1 MKTYALNIST
11 LVIFLFLATPK
22 FSQAQTGRVELNQDP
37 KIATLLNLKKQMNKS
52 DVDSDRYKIQIYNGN
67 RSGAYDAEKDF
78 KKTFPDWG
86 TKVVYEQPNFKTW
99 IGSFRTRLEADRAL
113 KQVKKKFS
121 SAFIFKPK

>member
-1 MKTYALNIST
+1 MKTYSLNISA
-11 LVIFLFLATPK
+11 LVFFLFLASPK
-22 FSQAQTGRVELNQDP
+22 FCHAQTGRVEVNQDP

-67 RSGAYDAEKDF
+67 RSGAYDAEKEF
-78 KKTFPDWG
+78 KKNFPDWA

-113 KQVKKKFS
+113 KEVKKKFS
-121 SAFIFKPK
+121 NAFIFKPK